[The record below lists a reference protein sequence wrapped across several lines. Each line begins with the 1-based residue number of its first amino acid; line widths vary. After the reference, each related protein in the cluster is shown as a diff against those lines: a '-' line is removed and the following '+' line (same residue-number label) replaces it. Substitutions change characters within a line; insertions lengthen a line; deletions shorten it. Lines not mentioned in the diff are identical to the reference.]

1 MGSHGSAGTAAGRGA
16 GQHVADIF
24 SDRERNVFLIVRRLE
39 SFVAKQILKIIRGDN
54 MGNGHSLACG
64 KHHIY
69 DKIDEKCDSRQNGTP
84 AGAMMGN
91 RKESLV
97 TLDIKIE
104 DLDKE
109 ETNKEN
115 LDWGESAETGADTE
129 WLQENGW
136 TNGQFRRREDI
147 LYNIFMIETVKT
159 RPRILIGP
167 ASKARGSLTTAA
179 WPLLT

>member
-1 MGSHGSAGTAAGRGA
+1 
-16 GQHVADIF
+16 
-24 SDRERNVFLIVRRLE
+24 
-39 SFVAKQILKIIRGDN
+39 

-69 DKIDEKCDSRQNGTP
+69 DKIDEKSNNRQNGTP
-84 AGAMMGN
+84 GAMMGN

-115 LDWGESAETGADTE
+115 LDWGENTETGADE

-147 LYNIFMIETVKT
+147 LYNIFMIETENSTSELNWPGLKISEEPHYG
-159 RPRILIGP
+159 RL
-167 ASKARGSLTTAA
+167 ASLDVTVLDNRRNENNYF
-179 WPLLT
+179 

>member
-1 MGSHGSAGTAAGRGA
+1 
-16 GQHVADIF
+16 
-24 SDRERNVFLIVRRLE
+24 
-39 SFVAKQILKIIRGDN
+39 

-69 DKIDEKCDSRQNGTP
+69 DKIDEKSNNRLNGTP
-84 AGAMMGN
+84 GAMMGN

-115 LDWGESAETGADTE
+115 LDWGENTETGADE

-147 LYNIFMIETVKT
+147 LYNIFMIETENSTSELNWPGLKISEEPHYG
-159 RPRILIGP
+159 RL
-167 ASKARGSLTTAA
+167 ASLDVTVLDNRRNENNYF
-179 WPLLT
+179 

>member
-1 MGSHGSAGTAAGRGA
+1 
-16 GQHVADIF
+16 
-24 SDRERNVFLIVRRLE
+24 
-39 SFVAKQILKIIRGDN
+39 
-54 MGNGHSLACG
+54 MGNGHSIACG

-69 DKIDEKCDSRQNGTP
+69 DKIDEKCDHRQNETP
-84 AGAMMGN
+84 GGAMMGN

-104 DLDKE
+104 NLDKE

-115 LDWGESAETGADTE
+115 LDWGESAETGADE

-147 LYNIFMIETVKT
+147 LYNIFMIETENSTSDFNWSGLKSSGEPHYG
-159 RPRILIGP
+159 RL
-167 ASKARGSLTTAA
+167 ASLDVVVLDNRKNENNYF
-179 WPLLT
+179 